1 LLRLT
6 ATDIACERGGRE
18 VLSRLS
24 LSVAAGEL
32 LAVTGPNG
40 AGKSTL
46 LRLLAGLL
54 RPSAGT
60 IRLDPEE
67 DLLRAQ
73 RVHYLGHLDGLK
85 PGFTLAENLDFWRRL
100 DDRPDRI
107 AIEALEAVG
116 LKELAETPVHYLSA
130 GQRRRVAIA
139 RLLVTQRPVWL
150 LDEPSAGLDAA
161 AEGRLGAIIGAAQD
175 RGVIVIAAS
184 HQTLP
189 VAPTIMLHLGAAA

>member
-1 LLRLT
+1 VLRLT

-18 VLSRLS
+18 ILSRLS

-54 RPSAGT
+54 RPSAGE
-60 IRLDPEE
+60 IRLEPEE
-67 DLLRAQ
+67 DRLRPQ

-85 PGFTLAENLDFWRRL
+85 PGFTVAENLDFWRRL
-100 DDRPDRI
+100 DDRPARS
-107 AIEALEAVG
+107 APEALEAVG
-116 LKELAETPVHYLSA
+116 LRTLADTPVHYLSA

-139 RLLVTQRPVWL
+139 RLLVSERPVWL

-161 AEGRLGAIIGAAQD
+161 ADGRLGTIISEAQD
-175 RGVIVIAAS
+175 RGTIVVAAS
-184 HQTLP
+184 HQALP
-189 VAPTIMLHLGAAA
+189 VAPTATLQLGAGA